1 MQPTFRRK
9 WRVVFIPTGLSTVV
23 RYEVFTMNL
32 PHVRKRIAL
41 KKERLVFQR
50 ILVDSKNWVVYHTC
64 ILKCV
69 ENISQ
74 IYIFCELLLYVTFTS
89 SKK

>member
-1 MQPTFRRK
+1 MVFYTH
-9 WRVVFIPTGLSTVV
+9 VVLHRSSRTVV
-23 RYEVFTMNL
+23 RFEVFTMNF

-50 ILVDSKNWVVYHTC
+50 ILVDSENWVVYYTG

-74 IYIFCELLLYVTFTS
+74 IYFF
-89 SKK
+89 